1 MGLGRSLGE
10 LVQHAHLILT
20 FARRDIRVR
29 YKQTALGVA
38 WAVLQPLSLMVVFT
52 MVFSKFARMP
62 SDGLPY
68 PLFSYSGL
76 IFWAFFATCVSQGT
90 VSMVANAALV
100 RRIYFPRETLLLAVL
115 LSAAF
120 DLGIAGTIFAGMMA
134 HYGLAVTPAALWV
147 LPLLLVQVLFTFAI
161 ISFTSTLHVHFRD
174 IGYALPFLLQVWLFA
189 TPVAYPLDVV
199 PARLRPLFL
208 LNPMASIVDGYRRVL
223 LHGNVPD
230 LRPLA
235 LGCAASLVLAAAAY
249 ALFKRAERTF
259 ADVI

>member
-1 MGLGRSLGE
+1 
-10 LVQHAHLILT
+10 
-20 FARRDIRVR
+20 
-29 YKQTALGVA
+29 
-38 WAVLQPLSLMVVFT
+38 
-52 MVFSKFARMP
+52 
-62 SDGLPY
+62 
-68 PLFSYSGL
+68 
-76 IFWAFFATCVSQGT
+76 VSQGT

-120 DLGIAGTIFAGMMA
+120 DLAIAGTIFAGMMA

-161 ISFTSTLHVHFRD
+161 ISFTSPLPVHSRA

-189 TPVAYPLDVV
+189 PPVAYPLDVV

-223 LHGNVPD
+223 LHGDVPD